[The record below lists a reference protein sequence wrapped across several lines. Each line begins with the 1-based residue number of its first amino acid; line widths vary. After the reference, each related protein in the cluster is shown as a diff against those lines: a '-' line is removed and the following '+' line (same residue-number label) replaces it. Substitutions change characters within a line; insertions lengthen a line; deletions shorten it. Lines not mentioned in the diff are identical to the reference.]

1 MLRREWHKQGQRL
14 AAENVLIGSDIQQQN
29 SVFLDFL
36 LLVLSCLFPT
46 QVNYMTNVKVRYSR
60 L

>member
-36 LLVLSCLFPT
+36 L
-46 QVNYMTNVKVRYSR
+46 
-60 L
+60 

>member
-14 AAENVLIGSDIQQQN
+14 AAENVLIESDIQQQN